1 MFCLLQL
8 AARSMIA
15 LALCVLLVACDQIS
29 ASLFNDKAAAF
40 APIATGTDGWSRA
53 AVEKVMGSAQ
63 RVQSTA
69 VAGLDAEFLYFT
81 DHRTNYRVLFV
92 NGKAWLKTATPRTTP
107 NPQKETQ

>member
-1 MFCLLQL
+1 MNGLHQL
-8 AARSMIA
+8 ASRSVIG
-15 LALCVLLVACDQIS
+15 LVLCVQLAACDQID
-29 ASLFNDKAAAF
+29 ANLFNDKSAAF
-40 APIATGTDGWSRA
+40 APIATGTDGWSRP

-69 VAGLDAEFLYFT
+69 VAGLNAEFLYFT
-81 DHRTNYRVLFV
+81 DRSTTYRVLFV

>member
-1 MFCLLQL
+1 MIGLLQL
-8 AARSMIA
+8 ASRLVIA
-15 LALCVLLVACDQIS
+15 LALCFLLVACDQMS
-29 ASLFNDKAAAF
+29 ANFFNDKSAAF

-53 AVEKVMGSAQ
+53 AVEKAMGSAQ

-69 VAGLDAEFLYFT
+69 IAGLDAEFLYFT
-81 DHRTNYRVLFV
+81 DRSTNYRVLFV